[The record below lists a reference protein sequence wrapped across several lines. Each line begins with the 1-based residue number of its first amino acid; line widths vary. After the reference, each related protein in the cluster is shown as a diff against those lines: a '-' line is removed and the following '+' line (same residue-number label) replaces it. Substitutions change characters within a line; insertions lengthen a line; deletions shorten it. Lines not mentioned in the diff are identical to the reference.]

1 MAADMTS
8 VVPDGHPGDS
18 NWRLPVWRTLLRLQL
33 VDPSQLEPA
42 NALVKKGGFFISHLV
57 TLGVNP
63 DKLLT
68 AIAIAT
74 GLPSAARHDVRR
86 PKAELAEGLDP
97 ALLRALLASPFKREG
112 PVLHLAFVVPVA
124 KEQLAALPPH
134 KAHVALESD
143 IRDGLEVL
151 FPKRR
156 NSVKDLSA
164 FDPSLAGLGSPPPP
178 SAPSAPTPPDATDTA
193 NATDATDVT
202 ESAWGRLR
210 AKLGGMFK

>member
-1 MAADMTS
+1 M
-8 VVPDGHPGDS
+8 
-18 NWRLPVWRTLLRLQL
+18 WRTLLRLQL
-33 VDPSQLEPA
+33 VDPAQLEPA
-42 NALVKKGGFFISHLV
+42 NALVKQGGFFVSHLV

-74 GLPSAARHDVRR
+74 GLPSATRHDVRR

-97 ALLRALLASPFKREG
+97 VLLRTLLASPFKREG
-112 PVLHLAFVVPVA
+112 PVLHFAFVVPVA

-134 KAHVALESD
+134 KAHVALETD

-156 NSVKDLSA
+156 TSGKLPS
-164 FDPSLAGLGSPPPP
+164 FDPSLADLGSPPPP
-178 SAPSAPTPPDATDTA
+178 SAPSAPDARRESDAPDEGHAPQ
-193 NATDATDVT
+193 NLPG
-202 ESAWGRLR
+202 SAWGKLR
-210 AKLGGMFK
+210 AKLGALFK